1 MRAGLTGGDLRYSRW
16 VVVFAAAA
24 CLLLLAPFAGA
35 SNSWLFA
42 DAAADAPAAAPD
54 LTDVQVSNDDAG
66 NVAFRI
72 SIPNRSAL
80 GDTDLVALLI
90 DADAKLGTGCGRGVL
105 GAEYA
110 LDVLADRYLFGR
122 CIRGQWSFTKRAAS
136 FSGAFAGS
144 TLTLKA
150 NRRDLGAAKR
160 FTFRIG
166 AASTTSSDA
175 AYDFAP
181 DTGTAA
187 WSYEVIAPQDA
198 VKKPT
203 LKAKRAVKKK
213 HCKPRVRRCVK
224 RR

>member
-1 MRAGLTGGDLRYSRW
+1 MRYSRW
-16 VVVFAAAA
+16 VVVFAVAA

-35 SNSWLFA
+35 SNNSLFA

-54 LTDVQVSNDDAG
+54 LTDVQVSNDDGG

-110 LDVLADRYLFGR
+110 LDVLADRFLFGR
-122 CIRGQWSFTKRAAS
+122 CVRGQWDFTKRPGS
-136 FSGAFAGS
+136 FSGSFAAG

-150 NRRDLGAAKR
+150 NRRDLGAPTR
-160 FTFRIG
+160 FTFRVG

-181 DTGTAA
+181 DTGMAA
-187 WSYEVIAPQDA
+187 WSYQVIAPPLVV

-203 LKAKRAVKKK
+203 LKAKRAVKKT
-213 HCKPRVRRCVK
+213 HCKPHVRRCVK

>member
-1 MRAGLTGGDLRYSRW
+1 LRYSRW

-35 SNSWLFA
+35 SNSSLFA

-90 DADAKLGTGCGRGVL
+90 DADAKLGT
-105 GAEYA
+105 EYA

>member
-1 MRAGLTGGDLRYSRW
+1 MRKSRW

-24 CLLLLAPFAGA
+24 CLVLLAPLAGA
-35 SNSWLFA
+35 SNNSLFA

-72 SIPNRSAL
+72 SIPNRSGL

-110 LDVLADRYLFGR
+110 LDVLADRFLFGR
-122 CIRGQWSFTKRAAS
+122 CVKGAWDFTKRPGS
-136 FSGAFAGS
+136 FSGSFAAGIL
-144 TLTLKA
+144 TLTA
-150 NRRDLGAAKR
+150 NRRDLGAPTR
-160 FTFRIG
+160 FTFRVG

-187 WSYEVIAPQDA
+187 WSYQVIAPPLV

-203 LKAKRAVKKK
+203 LKPKRAVKKK
-213 HCKPRVRRCVK
+213 HCKPQVRRCVK